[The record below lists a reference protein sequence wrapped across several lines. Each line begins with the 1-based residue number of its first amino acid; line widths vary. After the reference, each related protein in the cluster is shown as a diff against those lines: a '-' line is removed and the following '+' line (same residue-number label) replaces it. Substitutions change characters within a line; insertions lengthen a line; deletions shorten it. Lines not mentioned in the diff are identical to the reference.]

1 MGASYEGIDIGVL
14 RISCTV
20 TMTQKSSLSRE
31 SIKQQAGDMELQ
43 LTPCLALGHG
53 LSENLF
59 PCCIALYNRRYGII
73 RRRQILE
80 TTG

>member
-1 MGASYEGIDIGVL
+1 MGASYGGIDIGVL
-14 RISCTV
+14 RISCTA

-31 SIKQQAGDMELQ
+31 SIKQQAGGYGASVDILFS
-43 LTPCLALGHG
+43 PGHG

-59 PCCIALYNRRYGII
+59 PCCIALYDRRYGII

>member
-1 MGASYEGIDIGVL
+1 MGASYGGIDIGVL
-14 RISCTV
+14 RISCTA

-31 SIKQQAGDMELQ
+31 SIKQQAGGYGASVDILFS
-43 LTPCLALGHG
+43 PGHG

>member
-14 RISCTV
+14 RISCTA

-31 SIKQQAGDMELQ
+31 SIKQQAGGHGASVDTLFS
-43 LTPCLALGHG
+43 PGHG

-59 PCCIALYNRRYGII
+59 PCCIALYDRRYGII